1 MSGFKGFTNPFPMF
15 STNNGV
21 CGIFGIRAQRARI
34 PRDAAGPRAAGWR
47 TVDRAREGGGGRRR
61 LTGSARS
68 KPRWRRRGAYVAAT
82 RAGRRRK
89 KGRPRWSADG
99 GSFTGTAC
107 DGEGDGEHIGTTRR
121 TRESEPTAQIRWRVA
136 GDGESRRR
144 QPAASK
150 GGNDDETT
158 RVQFKGVGAS
168 PGLKGFVSG
177 IGWGG
182 EALWRSSDVRRPPG
196 AGSDGGKAMA
206 SGGGAW
212 GGAYEPPE
220 G

>member
-1 MSGFKGFTNPFPMF
+1 MDQG
-15 STNNGV
+15 
-21 CGIFGIRAQRARI
+21 CGGPTRSRLAHR
-34 PRDAAGPRAAGWR
+34 GPRARGR
-47 TVDRAREGGGGRRR
+47 GGGRRR

-82 RAGRRRK
+82 RAGGRRK
-89 KGRPRWSADG
+89 KGRPRWTADG
-99 GSFTGTAC
+99 GSFTGTPC

-121 TRESEPTAQIRWRVA
+121 TRESEPTAQIRRRVA

-158 RVQFKGVGAS
+158 RVRFKGMGAS

-182 EALWRSSDVRRPPG
+182 EAPWRSGDERRPPG
-196 AGSDGGKAMA
+196 AGADGGKAMA